1 MSVLPDGAMPVSSVM
16 PATVR
21 RTAVRAVC
29 TPHGARHLRVK
40 EFLQ

>member
-1 MSVLPDGAMPVSSVM
+1 MSVLPDGAMSVSSAM

-21 RTAVRAVC
+21 RTAVRAIC
-29 TPHGARHLRVK
+29 TPHGAEHLHVK